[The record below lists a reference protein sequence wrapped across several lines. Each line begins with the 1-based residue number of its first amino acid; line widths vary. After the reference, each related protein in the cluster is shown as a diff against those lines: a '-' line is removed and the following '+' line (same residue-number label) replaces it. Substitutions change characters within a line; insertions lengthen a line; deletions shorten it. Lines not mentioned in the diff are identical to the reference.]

1 MESRHTMC
9 VMELISHHAAVQP
22 SVFVASSS
30 TSVCT
35 RNALR
40 DQFHH
45 TSGITNDPGKIDAMM
60 TVHRLSAG
68 DGYAY
73 YIRETVSADQG
84 REKGQELGDY
94 YTASGNP
101 PGVWMG
107 SGIELLGVSGVVS
120 EEQMRALYGEG
131 LHPDAERII
140 AERIAQGATAKQAV
154 KAARLGRAYMQF
166 NQTETVFGQRF
177 KEELERHARTEGR
190 AATAAAR
197 AAMRGKVGAVL
208 FREEYGRGPESKE
221 ELGKFIKQQ
230 EGAKPR
236 NAVAG
241 FDLVFSAPKS
251 VSVLWAL
258 GDEQLRKTIEQAHV
272 QAISDTVQW
281 LEQHALM
288 TRTGVN
294 GIAQEDV
301 KSGLIAT
308 RFRHYD
314 NRHSEPML
322 HDHVVVSNKVMGRD
336 GKWRTLDSE
345 LLYAQNVPASEL
357 YNQRVVEEVCQ
368 RLGLRAEPREVTPGK
383 RPVMEIAGVGYD
395 LIEAHSSRSMSIKER
410 TAELVDQYRKEH
422 GYEPSQKVLI
432 ALTQQATLDTRP
444 DKKTARPLADLRTE
458 WRSSAIDRF
467 GAERVDELLDD
478 ARAAAAKTRPH
489 PAALG
494 HIDIEQ
500 AAREVLTTVDD
511 YRSVWG
517 RRQVLAEAR
526 RWVMAATKG
535 AIVGGDLAE
544 RITDRVLSVEAINIT
559 PADLNPRFAPL
570 TRADGTSI
578 YRRRET
584 ELFTSAAVLAAEDR
598 IVAAART
605 DVIPA
610 VSMPTYKRIE
620 EAYQQAHP
628 DRQLDAGQRALAEA
642 FATGEK
648 LVIAG
653 IGPAGA
659 GKTTAM
665 KVAADAVRAAGGRV
679 IGLGPS
685 ARAASELSSGIEAPA
700 YVLHEW
706 LGARE
711 RARQGYRLRPEFE
724 LGAGDV
730 IIIDEAGMAGSKR
743 IAAVVA
749 EAEAAGALVRL
760 IGDPAQLAAV
770 ESGGALR
777 LLSNNVP
784 VVELETVHRFRS
796 AGEAAAS
803 LMLRSGEP
811 EKAWTW
817 YIDNGRVVAGTREQM
832 QQQIFADWQ
841 RDIDAGKSAMMMADH
856 RATVSELNAL
866 AQAYRMG
873 AGHLDRSQT
882 ADLHDGLQ
890 AHRGDLIVT
899 RKNDRKNVVR
909 GGKDFVKNGDQW
921 VVERITPDGDLVVR
935 HTDHGGR
942 SMLAAEYV
950 ERWVELGYASTGHRG
965 QGATVDTGS
974 GLVTR
979 STTREGA
986 YVQLTRGRASNRLY
1000 VIVEEG
1006 QTLHDVLD
1014 AIARNAQPSLSA
1026 TESIQAEQERAWGI
1040 PQLAAEY
1047 TDVHDR
1053 ALSLRYQ
1060 SMARN
1065 ALHLDAEAL
1074 IASEGWRRSV
1084 EGALKRAE
1092 AAGFTPERVLKTA
1105 FYERDFADAEDR
1117 ADVLGWRIDRHVEAA
1132 REKLAEL
1139 AADGTSRPLA
1149 DLTDTQL
1156 DRLAERAGERRS
1168 QALEALRQADAR
1180 VANQPRALVVDGLP
1194 VPAWPNRT
1202 FGDLTNS
1209 ELSQAIAQARRDGRS
1224 AAAHLALVQQQA
1236 QRELDAENHAA
1247 ASRARTGDR
1256 SAADAVRAVPKEQRL
1271 PAELRSAIEQARLDE
1286 RAAVE
1291 RLMAL
1296 KKEQRLRRDLPWID
1310 GAREEWQREPG
1321 PGAAHT
1327 AGMDGDSVAAEMR
1340 ANLLSQEEARER
1352 LKRAEVVEQRVRA
1365 EQRLRV
1371 MLPDA
1376 AVPEPDYTAA
1386 VPEWLAARAAERDQH
1401 TPQAWV
1407 EHLRERRAVIEQ
1419 RLAMAGQILADEPPR
1434 WAQTL
1439 GPVPEGGTELRAA
1452 WERTAALA
1460 EAWRAQ
1466 RRVPDTEPGIGRRPA
1481 REQDAAAWD
1490 ALNSQVAEMGRRSR
1504 ATQAAQ
1510 RRGEQLA
1517 AAGAFQQGPVRRDDA
1532 DPYAAVAEQRTD
1544 ATARAEL
1551 QPEPEREMSAEA
1563 ADHVTVTAEAETAVD
1578 EPSVDVDTPGVQQE
1592 AAAPAEVA
1600 APPAQELEQTEP
1612 EQDRAEDDADR
1623 AATVTAEAAE
1633 EPAPR
1638 REDTDRE
1645 RHEGD
1650 GRRAEE
1656 RPYADVP
1663 DADLADTLAYYV
1675 EAAEKAQE
1683 LAATKE
1689 AKAAELVAALQ
1700 PGGAVEQAVDERAA
1714 RVQAIEDLRAAAARV
1729 SELSTRQD
1737 RQQRAAEVIEERLA
1751 ETGAFGRHTVRGEE
1765 RAQLEQRLIDLR
1777 DGFERTTEQLREA
1790 RQAQED
1796 NAQRAGN
1803 PTEHDEVLA
1812 AWQRS
1817 GGSRE
1822 AVLERTRAVQQ
1833 RRADTAVKEAGT
1845 VRREVTELDKAAA
1858 TVRKEL
1864 NYRDGQPYEQ
1874 RVAEEARRI
1883 QAQQAAAALQ
1893 QQAQQSAQHPGPEDQ
1908 QSRSGPKR

>member
-1 MESRHTMC
+1 
-9 VMELISHHAAVQP
+9 
-22 SVFVASSS
+22 
-30 TSVCT
+30 
-35 RNALR
+35 
-40 DQFHH
+40 
-45 TSGITNDPGKIDAMM
+45 MM

-84 REKGQELGDY
+84 REKGQELGEY
-94 YTASGNP
+94 YTESGNP
-101 PGVWMG
+101 PGVWIG
-107 SGIELLGVSGVVS
+107 SGIKLLGVSGTVS
-120 EEQMRALYGEG
+120 EAQMKALYGEG

-140 AERIAQGATAKQAV
+140 AERIAGGASAKQAV
-154 KAARLGRAYMQF
+154 KAARLGRSYMQF

-190 AATAAAR
+190 AASAAER

-236 NAVAG
+236 SAVAG

-272 QAISDTVQW
+272 QAISDTMQW
-281 LEQHALM
+281 LEQHAAM

-301 KSGLIAT
+301 QRGLIAT
-308 RFRHYD
+308 RFRHHD

-322 HDHVVVSNKVMGRD
+322 HDHVVVANKVLGLD
-336 GKWRTLDSE
+336 GKWRTLDSG

-357 YNQRVVEEVCQ
+357 YNQRVVEEVCV

-395 LIEAHSSRSMSIKER
+395 LIEGHSSRSMSIKER
-410 TAELVDQYRKEH
+410 TAELVEQYRKEH

-444 DKKTARPLADLRTE
+444 DKKAARPLAEMRTE
-458 WRSSAIDRF
+458 WRRSAVETF
-467 GAERVDELLDD
+467 GAHRVDGLLDD
-478 ARAAAAKTRPH
+478 ARAAAAATRPR

-500 AAREVLTTVDD
+500 AARDVLTTVDD

-526 RWVMAATKG
+526 RWVMNATRA

-544 RITDRVLSVEAINIT
+544 RITERVLSVEAINIT
-559 PADLNPRFAPL
+559 PADLNPRFEPL

-584 ELFTSAAVLAAEDR
+584 ELFTSAVVLAAEDR

-610 VSMPTYKRIE
+610 VSLPTYKRIE

-648 LVIAG
+648 LAIAG

-685 ARAASELSSGIEAPA
+685 ARAASELSSGIESPA

-711 RARQGYRLRPEFE
+711 RARQGYPLRPEFE
-724 LGAGDV
+724 LGPGDL

-777 LLSNNVP
+777 LLSNTVP
-784 VVELETVHRFRS
+784 VIELETVHRFRT

-817 YIDNGRVVAGTREQM
+817 YIDQRRVIAGTREQM

-841 RDIDAGKSAMMMADH
+841 RDIDAGKTAMMMADH
-856 RATVSELNAL
+856 RVTVSELNAL

-882 ADLHDGLQ
+882 ANLHDGLE
-890 AHRGDLIVT
+890 AHRGDLVVT

-909 GGKDFVKNGDQW
+909 GGKDFIKNGDQW

-935 HTDHGGR
+935 HTHHGGR
-942 SMLAAEYV
+942 SVLASDYV

-965 QGATVDTGS
+965 QGATLNTGS

-979 STTREGA
+979 TTTREGA
-986 YVQLTRGRASNRLY
+986 YVQLTRGQEDNRLY

-1065 ALHLDAEAL
+1065 VLHSDAEAL
-1074 IASEGWRRSV
+1074 IASDGWRRSV

-1092 AAGFTPERVLKTA
+1092 AAGFTPEHVLRTV
-1105 FYERDFADAEDR
+1105 FFERDFADAEDR
-1117 ADVLGWRIDRHVEAA
+1117 ADVLGWRIDRHVAAA

-1149 DLTDTQL
+1149 DLTDNQL
-1156 DRLAERAGERRS
+1156 DRLAERAGERRT
-1168 QALEALRQADAR
+1168 QALDSLRQADAR
-1180 VANQPRALVVDGLP
+1180 VASQPRPLVVDGLP
-1194 VPAWPNRT
+1194 VPAWPNRA
-1202 FGDLTNS
+1202 FGDLTSS
-1209 ELSQAIAQARRDGRS
+1209 ELSQAIAQARRDKGS
-1224 AAAHLALVQQQA
+1224 AAAHLALVQRQA
-1236 QRELDAENHAA
+1236 QRELKAE
-1247 ASRARTGDR
+1247 
-1256 SAADAVRAVPKEQRL
+1256 SAFATVRAVRGDQRVS
-1271 PAELRSAIEQARLDE
+1271 AELRGAIEQARLDE
-1286 RAAVE
+1286 RTAVE
-1291 RLMAL
+1291 RLMVL
-1296 KKEQRLRRDLPWID
+1296 KKEQRLRKELSWVDRT
-1310 GAREEWQREPG
+1310 REDWQREPG
-1321 PGAAHT
+1321 QNSART
-1327 AGMDGDSVAAEMR
+1327 AGMDGDSVAAEMH

-1371 MLPDA
+1371 VLPDA
-1376 AVPEPDYTAA
+1376 AVPEPDYTAV

-1401 TPQAWV
+1401 IPQAWV
-1407 EHLRERRAVIEQ
+1407 EHLRERRAVMEQ
-1419 RLAMAGQILADEPPR
+1419 RLVMAGQILADEPPS
-1434 WAQTL
+1434 WAKAL
-1439 GPVPEGGTELRAA
+1439 GPVPEGGTELRAV

-1481 REQDAAAWD
+1481 REQDAAAWNV
-1490 ALNSQVAEMGRRSR
+1490 LNGQVAEMGRRSR

-1510 RRGEQLA
+1510 RRGAELA
-1517 AAGAFQQGPVRRDDA
+1517 AAGAFQQTPVRRDDA
-1532 DPYAAVAEQRTD
+1532 DPYAAAAEQRSD

-1551 QPEPEREMSAEA
+1551 QPEPERERAVETSEA
-1563 ADHVTVTAEAETAVD
+1563 AVTAETESTLDAPQTSLDADTVGIEQGRAAHADVIAEQD
-1578 EPSVDVDTPGVQQE
+1578 LE
-1592 AAAPAEVA
+1592 
-1600 APPAQELEQTEP
+1600 EQTA
-1612 EQDRAEDDADR
+1612 AERRRTADDADR
-1623 AATVTAEAAE
+1623 VETDAMSANTPANLADEPETRLDESAT
-1633 EPAPR
+1633 
-1638 REDTDRE
+1638 E
-1645 RHEGD
+1645 RHDGD
-1650 GRRAEE
+1650 VRQAEE

-1663 DADLADTLAYYV
+1663 DPDLSDTLAYYV
-1675 EAAEKAQE
+1675 EAASSAQE
-1683 LAATKE
+1683 LAAAKE
-1689 AKAAELVAALQ
+1689 AKAAELVVALQ
-1700 PGGAVEQAVDERAA
+1700 PGGAVERAVDERAA
-1714 RVQAIEDLRAAAARV
+1714 RVQAIGDLRAAATRV

-1737 RQQRAAEVIEERLA
+1737 RQQRAAGAIEQRLE
-1751 ETGAFGRHTVRGEE
+1751 ETGAFGRHSVRGGE
-1765 RAQLEQRLIDLR
+1765 RTELEQRLMDLR
-1777 DGFERTTEQLREA
+1777 ADAERATEQLRAA
-1790 RQAQED
+1790 RREQEHS
-1796 NAQRAGN
+1796 AQRAGN

-1833 RRADTAVKEAGT
+1833 RRAAAAVKEAMT
-1845 VRREVTELDKAAA
+1845 ARREVTNLDRAAA
-1858 TVRKEL
+1858 VVRVEL
-1864 NYRDGQPYEQ
+1864 GNRDGQPYEQ

-1883 QAQQAAAALQ
+1883 QLQQAAALQ
-1893 QQAQQSAQHPGPEDQ
+1893 QQAQQPAQHPGPDDQ